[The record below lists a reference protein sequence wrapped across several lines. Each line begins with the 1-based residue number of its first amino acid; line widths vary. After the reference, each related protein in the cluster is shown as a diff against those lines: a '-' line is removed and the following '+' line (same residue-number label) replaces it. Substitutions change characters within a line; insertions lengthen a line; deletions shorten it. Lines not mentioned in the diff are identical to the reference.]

1 MVIVNIPYSDTIE
14 KVSNVIL
21 TLTIVTPYLFYS
33 LAYKNPDLF
42 KKILTQDQLVLYSSI
57 IKAICMLFYG
67 FECINSGLNLDCLI
81 LGIPLIIVGQFL
93 NYLIYN
99 KLGQVRAY
107 YGWELSLD
115 NSPPMSGFP
124 LNLGHAQYKGCFL
137 SLLGTY
143 FCFIPNFRLTAF
155 TTIWGFMYF
164 YITLIESS
172 QCGRKEKTA

>member
-1 MVIVNIPYSDTIE
+1 MIDIPYASTIE
-14 KVSNVIL
+14 KLSNIFL
-21 TLTIVTPYLFYS
+21 PLAIVTPYLFYS
-33 LAYKNPDLF
+33 LAYKKPDTF

-67 FECINSGLNLDCLI
+67 FECLRSGLCIDSII
-81 LGIPLIIVGQFL
+81 LGIPLILVGQLL

-99 KLGQVRAY
+99 KFGQVRAY

-115 NSPPMSGFP
+115 NSPPMTGFP
-124 LNLGHAQYKGCFL
+124 LNLGHAQYKGCFF

-143 FCFIPNFRLTAF
+143 FCFIPNFRLTLF
-155 TTIWGFMYF
+155 TTLWGIMYF
-164 YITLIESS
+164 YITLIEST